1 MLISP
6 FDPWKSKLCTCPE
19 KYSLSPYTGCG
30 HGCLYCYARSYIR
43 GFDNPRPKKD
53 FLKRVQVE
61 LKRLPDNSFITI
73 ANSSD
78 LYQSIENDYRLTESL
93 LKLLK
98 EFNHRIML
106 VTKSDLILRDIDLIR
121 KISRIVVVISIT
133 TLNSELARILEPSAP
148 PPERRIETVKKI
160 SEFIPVAV
168 RVDPLIPGINTDEKD
183 LEKLIKAV
191 KDAGAVQIITS
202 TYKSRVRD
210 LNLIE
215 KHFPALKDNLGRL
228 YRKEGEAVNGYRY
241 LNRDLRYRLILRMA
255 ELSSKYNLKFSSCRE
270 GFANLNTA
278 LCDGSSHLI
287 ADFLL

>member
-6 FDPWKSKLCTCPE
+6 FDPWKSKFCTCPE

-78 LYQSIENDYRLTESL
+78 PYQPIENDYRLTESL

-98 EFNHRIML
+98 EFNHRLML
-106 VTKSDLILRDIDLIR
+106 VTKSDLILRDIDLI
-121 KISRIVVVISIT
+121 KKFSRIVVAISIT
-133 TLNSELARILEPSAP
+133 TLNPQLARILEPFAP
-148 PPERRIETVKKI
+148 PPERRIETVKKL
-160 SEFIPVAV
+160 SELIPVAV
-168 RVDPLIPGINTDEKD
+168 RVDPLIPGINTEEND

-191 KDAGAVQIITS
+191 KDAGAIQIITS

-215 KHFPALKDNLGRL
+215 KHFPALEDNLDRL
-228 YRKEGEAVNGYRY
+228 YRKEGEVVNGYRY
-241 LNRDLRYRLILRMA
+241 LKRDLRYRLIKRMA
-255 ELSSKYNLKFSSCRE
+255 ELSSKYDLKFSSCRE
-270 GFANLNTA
+270 GFTNLNTA
-278 LCDGSSHLI
+278 LCDGSSH
-287 ADFLL
+287 FNR

>member
-6 FDPWKSKLCTCPE
+6 FDPWKSKFCTCPE

-78 LYQSIENDYRLTESL
+78 PYQPIENDYRLTESL

-98 EFNHRIML
+98 EFNHRLML
-106 VTKSDLILRDIDLIR
+106 VTKSDLILRDIDLI
-121 KISRIVVVISIT
+121 KKFSRIVVAISIT
-133 TLNSELARILEPSAP
+133 TLNPELARILEPFAP
-148 PPERRIETVKKI
+148 PPERRIETVKKL
-160 SEFIPVAV
+160 SELIPVAV
-168 RVDPLIPGINTDEKD
+168 RVDPLIPGINTEEND

-215 KHFPALKDNLGRL
+215 KHFPALEDNLDRL
-228 YRKEGEAVNGYRY
+228 YRKEGEVVNGYRY
-241 LNRDLRYRLILRMA
+241 LKRDLRYRLIKRMA
-255 ELSSKYNLKFSSCRE
+255 ELSSKYDLKFSSCRE
-270 GFANLNTA
+270 GFTNLNTA
-278 LCDGSSHLI
+278 LCDGSSHI
-287 ADFLL
+287 NR